1 MSPIEETS
9 NELGSNV
16 RPGTFRRA
24 VLRGLGVVLPPLLTV
39 VLLIW
44 GWNIIEANILRPIET
59 GLRQG
64 LVLGL
69 NHTKRSLPEGGQ
81 LLDPTVP
88 GAGFTYGGKTY
99 VPDPTGRHFLP
110 DYVVSYVD
118 SELDRLGAYDES
130 PGTASAYSH
139 RYVELKFLP
148 RVLTVPLFLVV
159 FVAVLYFLGKVF
171 AHGIGRWF
179 VHRFEAGIGRI
190 PLINKVYGSVKQ
202 VTDLAFNEQEIQL
215 SRVVVV
221 EYPRQG
227 IWSIGFVTGSGL
239 PGIAELV
246 GEPVLSIL
254 MPTSPMPMTGFAIT
268 VRRSEVID
276 LDITIDEAIQFCVSC
291 GVVVPRPKELS
302 KKTGIAK
309 SFPSEPAMF
318 VNQAS
323 D

>member
-1 MSPIEETS
+1 MPPIEETS
-9 NELGSNV
+9 TELGSAG

-59 GLRQG
+59 GLRQA

-69 NHTKRSLPEGGQ
+69 NDTKRAIPEGGE
-81 LLDPTVP
+81 LLDPMVS

-99 VPDPTGRHFLP
+99 VPDPTGRQFLP
-110 DYVVSYVD
+110 DYVVAYVD
-118 SELDRLGAYDES
+118 SELDRLGAYEES
-130 PGTASAYSH
+130 PGTASAYWH

-148 RVLTVPLFLVV
+148 RVLTLPLFLVG
-159 FVAVLYFLGKVF
+159 FVAVLYFLGKIF

-190 PLINKVYGSVKQ
+190 PLVNKVYGSVKQ
-202 VTDLAFNEQEIQL
+202 VTDLAFNEREIQL
-215 SRVVVV
+215 SRVVMV
-221 EYPRQG
+221 EYPRKG

-239 PGIAELV
+239 PGLAEMV

-254 MPTSPMPMTGFAIT
+254 MPTSPMPMTGFAIS

-276 LDITIDEAIQFCVSC
+276 LDMTIDEAIQFCVSC
-291 GVVVPRPKELS
+291 GVVVPPPKSLS
-302 KKTGIAK
+302 KKGGSTK
-309 SFPSEPAMF
+309 LLPPEPALF
-318 VNQAS
+318 ASQAS